1 MNTLQRLCAAL
12 ALAGLACSAQ
22 ASGNLVI
29 TPSSSTT
36 QQGSRFSVDV
46 VGRSFTDEVVG
57 GGFNLSFDA
66 SLFSLDS
73 VTIDTSWEFA
83 RSGGLIDNASGT
95 LTDAYF
101 NTFVAPPTGDFA
113 VARLTFTAKAPGD
126 GVLRLEASPS
136 FPFANVFAE
145 VIDVSYGSARVSVT
159 AVPEPAT
166 WATLAAGLGLMAAR
180 RRRARQA

>member
-1 MNTLQRLCAAL
+1 MNTLQKLCAAL

-36 QQGSRFSVDV
+36 LQGSSFSVDV

-73 VTIDTSWEFA
+73 VTIDASWEFA
-83 RSGGLIDNASGT
+83 RSGGLIDNASDT
-95 LTDAYF
+95 LTDAFF
-101 NTFVAPPTGDFA
+101 NTFAAPPHG
-113 VARLTFTAKAPGD
+113 
-126 GVLRLEASPS
+126 
-136 FPFANVFAE
+136 
-145 VIDVSYGSARVSVT
+145 
-159 AVPEPAT
+159 
-166 WATLAAGLGLMAAR
+166 
-180 RRRARQA
+180 